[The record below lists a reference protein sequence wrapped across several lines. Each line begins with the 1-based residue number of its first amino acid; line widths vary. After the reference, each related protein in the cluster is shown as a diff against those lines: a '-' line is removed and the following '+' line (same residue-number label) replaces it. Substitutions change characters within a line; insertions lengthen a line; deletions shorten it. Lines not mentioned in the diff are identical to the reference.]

1 MPGQGPI
8 SSGLGPHPGCWVS
21 VLTRRVERGEVGGN
35 FSQCMPPASAA
46 GQGFLD
52 LLLLLQAGTLPG
64 LLTDSCVQQAAGGD
78 GPVPEH
84 SAAVGIQGEEQ
95 RLKRAV
101 EITVYLGLQ
110 DRLSQG
116 LRLRAQQR
124 GPERVTWENFLRNLQ
139 TAEV

>member
-8 SSGLGPHPGCWVS
+8 SSGLGPHPGYWVS

-78 GPVPEH
+78 GSVPEH
-84 SAAVGIQGEEQ
+84 SAAVGIQGEE
-95 RLKRAV
+95 
-101 EITVYLGLQ
+101 
-110 DRLSQG
+110 
-116 LRLRAQQR
+116 
-124 GPERVTWENFLRNLQ
+124 
-139 TAEV
+139 